1 MISNCLVVVVE
12 VEDAVV
18 EDGLEIAHF
27 VLMKS
32 NFEVKIQ
39 DEYQHL
45 NFKKS
50 LKCMLY
56 GELPHFSHIRNN
68 E

>member
-45 NFKKS
+45 NFKKIFKMYVIWRITS
-50 LKCMLY
+50 FFPYKKQ
-56 GELPHFSHIRNN
+56 
-68 E
+68 